1 VKLDGTIEDFTG
13 TFDEYL
19 SAHPLVA

>member
-1 VKLDGTIEDFTG
+1 VKADGTIEDFTG

-19 SAHPLVA
+19 ATHPLVV